1 MALFDVC
8 KRHCLVRYNFAQ
20 TFQFNSEVCSQSV
33 VVSSSSTSK
42 LLQHVM
48 LWKTK
53 WCSDNRLCE
62 IDTTVQYAFWYA
74 YILCI
79 YVQPYIISVLSMCVT
94 GNSTSG
100 KFKRSKKHCRINSSL
115 TVDAH
120 WSVDLNWIR
129 SEPEVIW
136 KGIRFSGLTFPHS
149 HTYHLLGRV
158 YTKLTFEST
167 GKSYANHMTLP
178 VKPVLD
184 HILTSIICRCV
195 KAQGMVSANHHS
207 SGFLLV

>member
-1 MALFDVC
+1 
-8 KRHCLVRYNFAQ
+8 
-20 TFQFNSEVCSQSV
+20 
-33 VVSSSSTSK
+33 
-42 LLQHVM
+42 M

-129 SEPEVIW
+129 SAPEVIW
-136 KGIRFSGLTFPHS
+136 KGIWFSGLTFPHS

-184 HILTSIICRCV
+184 HLLTSIIY
-195 KAQGMVSANHHS
+195 
-207 SGFLLV
+207 LLVEISCEISCEISISRDILRDILGEISCEIGLQSTCIYRYNCTSTCTMNISIAWHPYLYDAYV